1 MRPLRKKNGP
11 EKNPPGPSRATTVP
25 IWGYHRGVNLVKGL
39 TLIGGVSLLVGLVG
53 ALVSNRYTAIKGLL
67 VAKNPLEQGGLAES
81 PKDRADCWF
90 RVGLGLTA
98 LGVILQTL
106 GALLSP

>member
-39 TLIGGVSLLVGLVG
+39 TLIGGVSLLVGLVA
-53 ALVSNRYTAIKGLL
+53 ALVSNRYTAMKGLL
-67 VAKNPLEQGGLAES
+67 VAKNSLQQGGLAES

>member
-39 TLIGGVSLLVGLVG
+39 TLIGGVSLLVGLVA
-53 ALVSNRYTAIKGLL
+53 ALVSNRYTATKGLL
-67 VAKNPLEQGGLAES
+67 VAKNPLKQGGLAES
-81 PKDRADCWF
+81 PKDHAECWF
-90 RVGLGLTA
+90 YIGLSLTA
-98 LGVILQTL
+98 VGVILQTL
-106 GALLSP
+106 GSLLPP